1 MQNTTLSRPTKL
13 KFDEKVL
20 SESIR
25 VLSDQ
30 LADFLNLALMTK
42 QAHWNMRGPNFISVH
57 EMLDPFNEKLLEY
70 ADTFAERIVQMGGT
84 ANGTV
89 ETIIAET
96 NLSSYPT
103 DMYDVTAHLT
113 ELIKHYSIVANN
125 LRRDIDAAKA
135 DAATIDYFT
144 QAVEDLDKY
153 VWFLEAHIE

>member
-1 MQNTTLSRPTKL
+1 MQNTILSRPTKL
-13 KFDEKVL
+13 KFDDKVL
-20 SESIR
+20 SESLRI
-25 VLSDQ
+25 LSAQ

-42 QAHWNMRGPNFISVH
+42 QAHWNMRGQNFIAVH

-103 DMYDVTAHLT
+103 DIYDVSLHLQ

-125 LRRDIDAAKA
+125 LRRDIDAGKA

-144 QAVEDLDKY
+144 QAVEDIDKY
-153 VWFLEAHIE
+153 VWFLESHIE